1 MKRLKAFLGLVTL
14 CAVGVGAAPSAA
26 SGISAH
32 PPITRVRA
40 GTSTNWSGYAASG
53 SAGSFTN
60 VAGTWT
66 QPSVQCNS
74 QSTYSAYWVGIDGDT
89 TSTVEQLGTEG
100 DCSNGSARYYAW
112 FEMYPHPGYY
122 APITVTPGHSY
133 HASVSFVGAGSY
145 RLTLADTNTGQSFA
159 TTQKLPSAKR
169 ASAEAIVEAPSSG
182 GVLPLANFGT
192 ATFAGVSAN
201 GAALATFNPE
211 PITMVNSSGAV
222 KAAPSAISGGNFSVK
237 WYAST

>member
-1 MKRLKAFLGLVTL
+1 M
-14 CAVGVGAAPSAA
+14 
-26 SGISAH
+26 
-32 PPITRVRA
+32 
-40 GTSTNWSGYAASG
+40 
-53 SAGSFTN
+53 
-60 VAGTWT
+60 
-66 QPSVQCNS
+66 
-74 QSTYSAYWVGIDGDT
+74 
-89 TSTVEQLGTEG
+89 
-100 DCSNGSARYYAW
+100 
-112 FEMYPHPGYY
+112 
-122 APITVTPGHSY
+122 
-133 HASVSFVGAGSY
+133 SFVGAGSY